1 MAEQLVTER
10 LLLRPWRVDDA
21 DAAMGVLLF
30 GSVFFIAW
38 AALTLEAGATWVARA
53 IGM

>member
-21 DAAMGVLLF
+21 DVALGVF
-30 GSVFFIAW
+30 GDG
-38 AALTLEAGATWVARA
+38 EVARWLSD
-53 IGM
+53 GSGVG

>member
-1 MAEQLVTER
+1 VPLIVSAWFVC
-10 LLLRPWRVDDA
+10 VGG
-21 DAAMGVLLF
+21 MGVLLF